1 MNKQIRK
8 LIIALK
14 VLTAIFLVGVFGYM
28 YLEKYTL
35 LDSFYMTTITLS
47 TVGFGVIREL
57 SDVGKLFTIFLIF
70 SGMTVVVYSF
80 GVLASFLIEGEFK
93 KYLKGVKM
101 KKEIS
106 KLEGHF
112 IICGY
117 GNTGAK
123 IIEKFIERKLEFVV
137 IEREFEVI
145 NELKERYG
153 DIMLFVHGDA
163 TKDEVLAQS
172 GIKKAK
178 TLISVLATDADN
190 LFVTLSAKDL
200 NSKLKVITKVM
211 ESGNSYKLR
220 RAGADFT
227 ISTLDIAAERIFSTA
242 TEPNLVSFVDIVSKK
257 SQLDGLRLEFIMIN
271 ERSELH
277 NTTLREARIPQK
289 TNLVVIGVE
298 KEDDFKLNPM
308 SNTLLTS
315 GSKLL
320 VMGKEEQIEKLKKLA
335 EKSLLERHIH
345 ID

>member
-1 MNKQIRK
+1 MNKQIKK
-8 LIIALK
+8 LMIALK
-14 VLTAIFLVGVFGYM
+14 VLSAKFLIGVFGYM
-28 YLEKYTL
+28 YFEGYTL
-35 LDSFYMTTITLS
+35 LDSFYMTSITLS

-57 SDVGKLFTIFLIF
+57 SDSGKLFTILLIF
-70 SGMTVVVYSF
+70 SGMTIVVYSF

-106 KLEGHF
+106 KLNEHF
-112 IICGY
+112 IICGC
-117 GNTGAK
+117 GKTGAK
-123 IIEKFIERKLEFVV
+123 IMEKFMDRKLEFVV
-137 IEREFEVI
+137 IERELEVI

-153 DIMLFVHGDA
+153 DTLLVVHGDS
-163 TKDEVLAQS
+163 TKDEVLAQA
-172 GIKKAK
+172 GIEKAK

-200 NSKLKVITKVM
+200 NGALKIITKAT
-211 ESGNSYKLR
+211 ESNNSYKLR

-257 SQLDGLRLEFIMIN
+257 SQLDGLRLEFIMIGD
-271 ERSELH
+271 RSELH
-277 NTTLREARIPQK
+277 NTTLREAKIPQK

-298 KEDDFKLNPM
+298 KDGDFKLNPM
-308 SNTLLTS
+308 SGTLLTS

-320 VMGKEEQIEKLKKLA
+320 VMGEEGQIEKLKKLA
-335 EKSLLERHIH
+335 EKNLLERHIH